1 MLVAIPAQAG
11 RFLDIPFQVHHI
23 HVCLPKSNK
32 PKKDIFLDFK
42 SYQSCLIYFWHQ
54 FTIILIQEQISY
66 ERYRFK
72 FCRNAYYLFNNAIQ
86 IQNRNSWKHIQLSA
100 VFSNLILSKSKVW
113 PLGFKSDFTL
123 CSSTA
128 MNLITAL

>member
-11 RFLDIPFQVHHI
+11 RFFDIPFQVHHI

-86 IQNRNSWKHIQLSA
+86 IQNRNSWKHIQLSSQTW
-100 VFSNLILSKSKVW
+100 FYQNQKFDHWDSKAISLYAHQLQW
-113 PLGFKSDFTL
+113 
-123 CSSTA
+123 
-128 MNLITAL
+128 I